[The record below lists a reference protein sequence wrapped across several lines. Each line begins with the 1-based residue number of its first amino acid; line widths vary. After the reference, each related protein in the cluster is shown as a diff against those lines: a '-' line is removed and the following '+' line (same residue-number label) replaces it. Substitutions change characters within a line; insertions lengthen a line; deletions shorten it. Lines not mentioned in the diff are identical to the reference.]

1 MFKAIFFIILLV
13 INYFALCQE
22 VEWCQTVFAIELIFG
37 FGLPILVGILKSL
50 E

>member
-1 MFKAIFFIILLV
+1 MFKAILFIALLT
-13 INYFALCQE
+13 INYFALFEE

-37 FGLPILVGILKSL
+37 FGVPVLVVIWKSL